1 MEGDGCI
8 LPWLQQPLP
17 ARATRFFSFPHP
29 CPDVFGLETGWEL
42 PSTAGRPFPKR
53 FSSSGTRG
61 WEGYSIQ
68 LGSAA
73 PSLGSAR
80 ADDGL
85 EQERCC
91 AGRARPYPTHPPRP
105 PHPGQGPRPP
115 ASCKSCRSTGRV
127 ESQPAAAAPA
137 CAAKRRMMPADTPAG
152 MRQLHLW
159 WKPGEITGATRG
171 TDSVPAIRKL
181 RITAGLHFLH
191 IAKPS
196 IPEIPRQVRCKG
208 TRSKRHLPSLSA
220 SICGPLTPQ
229 SLSPCQKAVI

>member
-1 MEGDGCI
+1 MGGKD
-8 LPWLQQPLP
+8 
-17 ARATRFFSFPHP
+17 
-29 CPDVFGLETGWEL
+29 
-42 PSTAGRPFPKR
+42 TA
-53 FSSSGTRG
+53 SSSVQLPLAWGQRG
-61 WEGYSIQ
+61 LLMAWSRNDAVQDVQDLI
-68 LGSAA
+68 
-73 PSLGSAR
+73 
-80 ADDGL
+80 
-85 EQERCC
+85 
-91 AGRARPYPTHPPRP
+91 PPILLVP

-115 ASCKSCRSTGRV
+115 ASCRSTGRV

-196 IPEIPRQVRCKG
+196 IPEIPRQARCKG
-208 TRSKRHLPSLSA
+208 TRSRRHLPSLSA